1 MAIASSFFTMDN
13 KAGVDLNNPFTSVD
27 STTAPNPAV
36 PAPPHNL
43 GDRVQGNNG
52 SEWVFARASATVSA
66 FNVVAI
72 NRSFRFIN
80 MTTALMASNLYH
92 PGIAEFQ
99 PAGGVTSGNANGG
112 VVNTDDY
119 AWIMTKVAMGARVN
133 CTVSATVALGA
144 ALYISGSTPGYVT
157 ASAGTSAAPGGGRL
171 NGMMFTG
178 AASIDAASGTTPTAL
193 EIGMFSYIL
202 PGVLVSVMPLT
213 PGTT

>member
-1 MAIASSFFTMDN
+1 MAINTSWYTMDN
-13 KAGVDLNNPFTSVD
+13 KVGVDLNNVVTSVD
-27 STTAPNPAV
+27 STSAPNPDV

-43 GDRVQGNNG
+43 GDRVQGNDG
-52 SEWVFARASATVSA
+52 SEWLFVRASATVSA

-72 NRSFRFIN
+72 NRDFRAIN

-99 PAGGVTSGNANGG
+99 TRGGVTSGNANGG
-112 VVNTDDY
+112 VANTDDFF
-119 AWIMTKVAMGARVN
+119 WAMVKCAMNARVN

-171 NGMMFTG
+171 NGMMYTG
-178 AASIDAASGTTPTAL
+178 AASIDAAAGTTPTAL

-202 PGVLVSVMPLT
+202 PGVLVSVLPLQ

>member
-1 MAIASSFFTMDN
+1 MAIATSFYTMDN
-13 KAGVDLNNPFTSVD
+13 KAGVNLNAPITSVD
-27 STTAPNPAV
+27 STTAPNPDF

-52 SEWVFARASATVSA
+52 SEWMFVRASATVSA
-66 FNVVAI
+66 FNIVAI
-72 NRSFRFIN
+72 NRSFRAIN

-92 PGIAEFQ
+92 PGIAQFQ
-99 PAGGVTSGNANGG
+99 PNGGVTSGNAAGG

-119 AWIMTKVAMGARVN
+119 FWAMTKVAMGARVN

-144 ALYISGSTPGYVT
+144 ALYVSGSTPGYVT
-157 ASAGTSAAPGGGRL
+157 ASAGTSASPGGGRL
-171 NGMMFTG
+171 NGMMYTG
-178 AASIDAASGTTPTAL
+178 TVSVDAASATTPTAL

-202 PGVLVSVMPLT
+202 PGVLVSVLPLQ